1 MHQPHIP
8 YTRGLAW
15 SCAKG
20 RSCCRGRRATK
31 AKTGPRR
38 RASCEVKACALRHTT
53 TISAV
58 QHGPQ
63 VQYLIYTTV
72 IQLVISDQ
80 SCKHASEIRRRYERG
95 CRQGTKSLSP
105 VHLRTANQNR
115 LSYGVAEQRFF
126 RVLRQQYDCCSAISR
141 SICLPP

>member
-1 MHQPHIP
+1 M
-8 YTRGLAW
+8 
-15 SCAKG
+15 
-20 RSCCRGRRATK
+20 
-31 AKTGPRR
+31 
-38 RASCEVKACALRHTT
+38 
-53 TISAV
+53 ISAV

-105 VHLRTANQNR
+105 VRLRTASQNR
-115 LSYGVAEQRFF
+115 LSYGVAEQRFLRRVLR
-126 RVLRQQYDCCSAISR
+126 RVLRQQYDCCSTISR
-141 SICLPP
+141 SKCLPP